1 MSVTGT
7 CGHELDTHWFMM
19 GYCDVRVA
27 CTGIGGY
34 ERVVVP
40 MELCPAC
47 KDEFRERGIL
57 LETPEDEER
66 WLKGE

>member
-1 MSVTGT
+1 MARVTGT
-7 CGHELDTHWFMM
+7 CGHELDTHWYMM

-27 CTGIGGY
+27 LKASGTRSIDSI
-34 ERVVVP
+34 
-40 MELCPAC
+40 ELCPAC
-47 KDEFRERGIL
+47 KDEYREAGIL